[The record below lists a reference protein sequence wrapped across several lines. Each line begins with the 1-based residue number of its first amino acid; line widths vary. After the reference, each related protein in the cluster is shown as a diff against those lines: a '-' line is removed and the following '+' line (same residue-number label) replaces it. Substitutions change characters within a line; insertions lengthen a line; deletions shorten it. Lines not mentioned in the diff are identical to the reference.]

1 ISLYFVFSVA
11 NQMLPKHLDE
21 LIANLLQWKTDK
33 RINVPEIDI
42 FKLLQSA
49 RGVLIGEPML
59 LEVDAPI
66 NVVGD
71 LHGQFSDML
80 RYFDNTGYPPKTS
93 YLFLGD
99 YVDRGKYSVE
109 TLTLLLAYKVKFP
122 YSMFLLRGNHESAS
136 INQVYGFYD
145 ECKRRFTVRLWRCFV
160 DTYNCMP
167 VAAIISDRIFCCHG
181 GLSPNLHEMDD
192 IRNLPRPCEIQSNGL
207 MCDLLWADPDPQ
219 INGWAKN
226 TRGVSF
232 TFGPDIVLQFL
243 ARFKFDIV
251 CRAHQV
257 VEDGYEFFAKR
268 QLITIFSAVNYCGEY
283 DNAGGMMC
291 VDEYLNISMVVLKPK
306 KVNVADLKLTAII

>member
-1 ISLYFVFSVA
+1 FFLLQI
-11 NQMLPKHLDE
+11 QMLPKHLDE
-21 LIANLLQWKTDK
+21 LIENLLQWKIDK

-66 NVVGD
+66 NVLGD

-80 RYFDNTGYPPKTS
+80 RYFDNAGYPPKTS

-122 YSMFLLRGNHESAS
+122 YSLFLLRGNHEAAS

-160 DTYNCMP
+160 DCYNCMP

-181 GLSPNLHEMDD
+181 GLSPSLHEMDD
-192 IRNLPRPCEIQSNGL
+192 IRNLPRPCDVASSGL
-207 MCDLLWADPDPQ
+207 LCDLLWADPDTQ

-226 TRGVSF
+226 SRGVSF
-232 TFGPDIVLQFL
+232 TFGADIVMQFL

-268 QLITIFSAVNYCGEY
+268 QLITLFSAVNYCDEY

-291 VDEYLNISMVVLKPK
+291 VDEYLNISMIVLKPR
-306 KVNVADLKLTAII
+306 KLGPSEAKLAAII